1 MPFCRLPDVC
11 SSSFGSYSVIPSDV
25 FVCSSTSS
33 SSASSSTSLP
43 SYLQATCILRFKVC
57 LILSCLVLLA
67 LSCLVLSCGMKCNA
81 IAGCSSS
88 SKGRMRG
95 RFYHRERFLLW
106 RVCPAGCM
114 RAHFFSSS
122 GSSSCFSSGICASYI
137 CLHAHKHAH
146 ISTHVCSYK
155 HLFLENDLSKL
166 APVQDHAWRG

>member
-11 SSSFGSYSVIPSDV
+11 SSSPGSYSVIPSDV

-67 LSCLVLSCGMKCNA
+67 LSCLVLSCLVLWHEMQRH
-81 IAGCSSS
+81 SRVQSS

-106 RVCPAGCM
+106 RCAKRVVCARTSSAAPAAR
-114 RAHFFSSS
+114 RAFLPAYAPHTY
-122 GSSSCFSSGICASYI
+122 AYT
-137 CLHAHKHAH
+137 H
-146 ISTHVCSYK
+146 ISTHT
-155 HLFLENDLSKL
+155 
-166 APVQDHAWRG
+166 